1 MGGFDKFDDS
11 FFNGI
16 SNSAANYFIYIF
28 LNKFLC
34 YSLKFRG
41 LFLL

>member
-1 MGGFDKFDDS
+1 MGGFDKFADS

-28 LNKFLC
+28 EISF
-34 YSLKFRG
+34 YATV
-41 LFLL
+41 